1 MMRKKSKF
9 IQWFF
14 IAIGILALTKMYY
27 ETKMMDLTIGIL
39 GLEMGH
45 KDIYRVSCKS
55 LMYITKKDVSDIVFL
70 ETMKEK
76 GFNHCEVYGRGHLFE
91 KNGEEILVI
100 EKEHCNRY
108 KVFEV
113 QNKHYFLSF
122 EEA

>member
-1 MMRKKSKF
+1 MPKGKSKL
-9 IQWFF
+9 IQWLF
-14 IAIGILALTKMYY
+14 ISVGIIALTKMYY

-39 GLEMGH
+39 GLEIGQ

-55 LMYITKKDVSDIVFL
+55 LMYITKKDTSEAVFL
-70 ETMKEK
+70 QTMIEN
-76 GFNHCEVYGRGHLFE
+76 GFKPTEVYGRGHLFE

-108 KVFEV
+108 KVYEV